1 MACQFIHTHT
11 EMCMHTSKKIFEMIH
26 RDAIH
31 NSSKLETREIT
42 IRQINCG
49 IYSHSGILYR
59 NKNE

>member
-1 MACQFIHTHT
+1 
-11 EMCMHTSKKIFEMIH
+11 MCMHTSKKIFEMIH
-26 RDAIH
+26 RDAIR

>member
-1 MACQFIHTHT
+1 
-11 EMCMHTSKKIFEMIH
+11 MIH
-26 RDAIH
+26 RDAIR

-59 NKNE
+59 NKNEWTTPIWHHMNES